1 MLDGLAYVKGQQVLW
16 AILVLAVILN
26 FTGWP
31 LHTSLM
37 PVFARDVLGRDSA
50 GLGMLMAAFGIGS
63 LVGSTGLASVRNLQ
77 HAGKLLI
84 LSVFV
89 WHGLMIVFAASHSFY
104 MSMGILLFI
113 GAAFSTTQVSMLTVI
128 LRTTMPE
135 FRGRIM
141 GLRQLA
147 IYSFT
152 FGGMNS
158 GFIASNWGA
167 PWAANFNGALGV
179 GLTAILALLTPKLR
193 RA

>member
-1 MLDGLAYVKGQQVLW
+1 
-16 AILVLAVILN
+16 
-26 FTGWP
+26 
-31 LHTSLM
+31 
-37 PVFARDVLGRDSA
+37 
-50 GLGMLMAAFGIGS
+50 MLMAAFGIGS
-63 LVGSTGLASVRNLQ
+63 LIGSTGLASVRNLQ
-77 HAGKLLI
+77 NAGKLMI

-104 MSMGILLFI
+104 VSMGILVFV
-113 GAAFSTTQVSMLTVI
+113 GMAFSSTQVSMLTVI

-152 FGGMNS
+152 FGSMNS
-158 GFIASNWGA
+158 GYIALNWSA
-167 PWAANFNGALGV
+167 PWAANFNGVVGI
-179 GLTAILALLTPKLR
+179 GLTGILALLTPKLR